1 MIRSSTDTHDTRSP
15 TVYISH
21 SRFDLAA
28 LPGILQT
35 ARRVIFD
42 DEWDNLP
49 AGQRAELLS
58 ITDREAALR
67 ALVHAQ
73 LLTRYQA
80 ETLRTGHADDLLIG
94 QYRLLE
100 PLGRGGMGVVFRADH
115 RHLRRQVAVK
125 VMSATDKDNPGMATR
140 FSMEAR
146 AIARLQHPNI
156 VACLDAGREPC
167 RTTAGAYRQFFVLD
181 LVSGANLHE
190 VVARH
195 GSLPVHRAAG
205 LFRQLAEAL
214 AEAHRFGLVHRD
226 IKPSNVMVTPDW
238 RVKLLDFG
246 MALHPTGAKTQ
257 PGSLLGTVGYMA
269 PEQAN
274 NASLVDGRADL
285 FALGATLFLAL
296 TGHEPYPGGPNPL
309 AELFRRA
316 AVPPPRVRAFRPD
329 LPPAVDEL
337 VAKLMDPDPDRRFP
351 TAASVSTALLP
362 FLTLRDERS
371 TVEVPISDRPR
382 VLIVDDDED
391 VREYIRSLLDDEYEC
406 FEATDGWTGLE
417 LAERERFDLA
427 VIDHEMPGMDGA
439 RLIASMLKVAPL
451 PGPKVLYM
459 SGRIPTEALGG
470 LLLAG
475 ADDFLRK
482 PFTAPE
488 FTARVR
494 GLMSRRTD
502 RPVDAPSVLLTTDRP
517 INDPVESLA
526 AGASELL
533 EESGV
538 LTPRYAARLPRYLH
552 ALAAAV
558 AGQGEY
564 APFGEPDL
572 LELLKRS
579 AVLHDVGM
587 TAIPFTSRGKTSRLD
602 NDERVVVQEHAVL
615 GAEVLKR
622 VAARFP
628 TSVGLK
634 LAAEIALSHHERWDG
649 TGYPDGLA
657 GSAIPAAAR
666 MVAVASVYDALRSR
680 RPHRPG
686 LSHARAVRRI
696 TEESAGE
703 FDPVLVA
710 AFAAAAPL
718 FDDAYE
724 NRASDSGTAPTLHK
738 LNP

>member
-1 MIRSSTDTHDTRSP
+1 MTRSSITHESLP
-15 TVYISH
+15 HPIYGSH
-21 SRFDLAA
+21 SRFDLATI
-28 LPGILQT
+28 PSILQT
-35 ARRVIFD
+35 ARHVIFD

-49 AGQRAELLS
+49 ANQRTELLS
-58 ITDREAALR
+58 IIDRETALR

-115 RHLRRQVAVK
+115 RYLRRQVAVK
-125 VMSATDKDNPGMATR
+125 VMSATDKDNPGMAAR

-156 VACLDAGREPC
+156 VVCLDAGREPC

-195 GSLPVHRAAG
+195 GPLPVHRAAG

-285 FALGATLFLAL
+285 FALGATLFLAI
-296 TGHEPYPGGPNPL
+296 TGREPYPGGPNPV

-316 AVPPPRVRAFRPD
+316 AVPPPRVKAFRPD
-329 LPPAVDEL
+329 LPLAVDEL

-362 FLTLRDERS
+362 FLTMRDERS
-371 TVEVPISDRPR
+371 AIELPANDRPR

-391 VREYIRSLLDDEYEC
+391 VREYIRFLLDGEYEC
-406 FEATDGWTGLE
+406 FEAANGRAGLE

-427 VIDHEMPGMDGA
+427 VVDHEMPGMDGA
-439 RLIASMLKVAPL
+439 RLIASMLKVAPP

-502 RPVDAPSVLLTTDRP
+502 RPADAPSVLLTADRP
-517 INDPVESLA
+517 INDPVDSLA

-538 LTPRYAARLPRYLH
+538 LTPGYATRLPRYLH

-587 TAIPFTSRGKTSRLD
+587 TAIPLTSRGKTSRLD
-602 NDERVVVQEHAVL
+602 DDERVMVQEHAVL

-696 TEESAGE
+696 IEESAGE
-703 FDPVLVA
+703 FDPVLVT

-724 NRASDSGTAPTLHK
+724 NRASDSGAVPTLHK
-738 LNP
+738 LTP